1 MISMS
6 ELSDAWKEIIP
17 QAGQSVGRRADKNH
31 PLDFFITYDE
41 NRNMQMMLIS
51 EFLPTTP
58 TSSQQISVRANFRHD
73 GKYAVCFSLTDDS
86 LQEQFV
92 SLCWDIMHCTIST
105 HSKASGV
112 KAAVKRFCMWQ
123 KLFEEEKNK
132 KLSDAEVKGLFGEL
146 CALKNVIL
154 MRYSPQT
161 AVAGWIGPIG
171 ADRDFEF
178 SDTWYEAKAVTL
190 SKDIVTI
197 SSADQLDIGTEGTLL
212 VLRIE
217 KVSQNTPGAFTLN
230 SLADEVR
237 NSIQDPEARIIFES
251 RLSSSKYDPADPQA
265 DEPYFLHQIEYYRV
279 NDDFPRIRRSNL
291 PAAISNCTYSLSISG
306 LQSWRQEQ

>member
-51 EFLPTTP
+51 EFLPTIP
-58 TSSQQISVRANFRHD
+58 PSSQQISVRANFRHD
-73 GKYAVCFSLTDDS
+73 GKYAVCFSLTDNS

-123 KLFEEEKNK
+123 KLFAEEKNK
-132 KLSDAEVKGLFGEL
+132 KLSDAEVKGLLGEL
-146 CALKNVIL
+146 CALRNVIL

-161 AVAGWIGPIG
+161 AVAGWSYWCRP
-171 ADRDFEF
+171 
-178 SDTWYEAKAVTL
+178 
-190 SKDIVTI
+190 
-197 SSADQLDIGTEGTLL
+197 
-212 VLRIE
+212 
-217 KVSQNTPGAFTLN
+217 
-230 SLADEVR
+230 
-237 NSIQDPEARIIFES
+237 
-251 RLSSSKYDPADPQA
+251 
-265 DEPYFLHQIEYYRV
+265 
-279 NDDFPRIRRSNL
+279 
-291 PAAISNCTYSLSISG
+291 
-306 LQSWRQEQ
+306 